1 MRNYRWVCHVCGTG
15 NAPDL
20 NYCSQC
26 KFPAEAT
33 ALEIDLAM
41 NAKGKLQ
48 PKTSSSRISILNI
61 ATLTIVLLV
70 YLANL
75 FTLIAIPAKWA
86 LNMPHNLVC
95 ESYIAAR
102 RGWGC
107 DLIEFQYL
115 SLVSLAAFILYP
127 ILAVYLKRNFKL
139 PSYLRTIVTSIFVLL
154 AGAIPLRVIYFQQGH
169 ASMPYLLWTIPL
181 AIVFT
186 LILYKSKNDPL
197 TKQAV
202 RIKKRL
208 ISTQE
213 AERIEV
219 EIEERKRE
227 LGKKA

>member
-20 NYCSQC
+20 NCCSQC
-26 KFPAEAT
+26 EFPAEAT
-33 ALEIDLAM
+33 ALEIDLAT
-41 NAKGKLQ
+41 NVKSKLQ
-48 PKTSSSRISILNI
+48 TKTSSSRISILNI
-61 ATLTIVLLV
+61 SALTIVLLV

-75 FTLIAIPAKWA
+75 FTLIAIPEKWA

-115 SLVSLAAFILYP
+115 SLVSLLAFILYP
-127 ILAVYLKRNFKL
+127 ILAVYLKHNFNL
-139 PSYLRTIVTSIFVLL
+139 PSYLRIIATSIFALL
-154 AGAIPLRVIYFQQGH
+154 GGAIPIRVIYFQQGH

-181 AIVFT
+181 VIVFI
-186 LILYKSKNDPL
+186 LILYKSKNGPL

-208 ISTQE
+208 ISAQE
-213 AERIEV
+213 AERIEI

-227 LGKKA
+227 LCKKA